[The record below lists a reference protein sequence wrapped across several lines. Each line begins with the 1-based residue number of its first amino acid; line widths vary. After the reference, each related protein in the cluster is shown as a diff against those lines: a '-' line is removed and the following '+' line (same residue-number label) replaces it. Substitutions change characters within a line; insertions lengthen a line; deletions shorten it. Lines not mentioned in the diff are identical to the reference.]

1 MKRLI
6 QFLAL
11 VAILAVPMALN
22 AQGGCTDYTSVP
34 YTTGFEGLSTG
45 QLPSCWQQVQTGSSG
60 SGTFPSAYVWTNSR
74 NGDVYFEFE
83 SNSGQTEI
91 AALPLME
98 NINTLKL
105 TFWASLMNHN
115 FMLEVGVMEGT
126 TFVPVDT
133 IENLIVGSGGNWH
146 GSYHEYTVYFN
157 EYYGSGE
164 RMAMRVTSS
173 GSYTL
178 MLDDLTV
185 SEDNGC
191 YPLSNLT
198 GSAIDS
204 ESVTL
209 SWVDEMNVGASYT
222 VTYWKD
228 GGDTTSVAYL
238 TDTFYTVTGLDA
250 NSNYHF
256 VVMPN
261 CSTGDGIPVTGDFRT
276 SCGTTAIPY
285 NDGLEDYASNATP
298 NCWTVLSGEPRAYT
312 SNVHTG
318 SRSLY
323 FYGAS
328 SGGSNTIALPPLN
341 MPLANVQMHFW
352 TRPSSTSSGTFQVGY
367 MSDLSIDS
375 TFVPVATYSASELGT
390 TYAEKIVQFPGAPDP
405 AYIVLR
411 HTPTGYNSWYV
422 DDISITE
429 FSGCYSVS
437 NVVVTDADS
446 ASISLSWSD
455 NGNSGA
461 TYTVAYWKDGGDT
474 VEVAG
479 ITDTF
484 YVAGSLD
491 ASSGYHF
498 IVTPNCS
505 MGDGYPVSINARTTC
520 GVLVVPFLEGFETA
534 DAIECWSKVSCA
546 ASTGQNNGSARTG
559 SGCFRFYYNTNPPQY
574 LLTPPLG
581 GTDNEGVL
589 LSFWYKKY
597 SNSYTENFKVGY
609 STTTADPSAFTWGSE
624 VNPTT
629 NYQEF
634 TAVYP
639 AGVRYIAI
647 QYMQNNGYYL
657 YIDDYN
663 VSIDNGCNKP
673 NDAYIDSVGPYA
685 AYLRWTSGG
694 ASAASYNLY
703 YNTTNSLSGAT
714 MVGGITDTTY
724 ALTGLLPQ
732 TTYYAW
738 VRTDCGSD
746 SSDTKPFNS
755 FTTQLTCAQLTGVTM
770 GDINYTGAVVNWS
783 YNTSVGF
790 PSTEVIIT
798 LTDDTDT
805 TFAPITVTTTGT
817 SYMFTGLEAGHG
829 YTATIRN
836 ICDAMGQSDTAAANT
851 ISFMTTSCAEVSED
865 GASGNTYIPTYTY
878 YNYSYAQAIYTNAQM
893 PNIDTIHGISFNNT
907 SAPASGNVRNW
918 NVYMGHTS
926 LSSFSGSNSWIPV
939 DSMMLVASNVSFDAS
954 TTGWKV
960 ISFDSTFVYDG
971 SSNLV
976 IAVDDNTG
984 SYKSGPTWASLS
996 ASNQGLSI
1004 YGDGTNYDPHSPGS
1018 GTVRGSIPAVRFVA
1032 ACDVPTCFAPMV
1044 AVDSTAEDAISIH
1057 WAVAGIESSWL
1068 VGIKAA
1074 GAANF
1079 TYAGPV
1085 TDTFYTFTGL
1095 TSNTE
1100 YTILV
1105 GSLCTDT
1112 LITTL
1117 NVTTNCGVTSVPY
1130 FTGFEGLSN
1139 GQLPN
1144 CWQQVQAGNSG
1155 SGTFP
1160 SAYVYS
1166 NSYNGSVYFEF
1177 ESNSGQTE
1185 IAALPNMA
1193 NISSLML
1200 TFYASLMNHNFVL
1213 EAGVMEGNTFV
1224 PVDTISGLVVG
1235 SGGNWH
1241 GSYHEYDVV
1250 FSNYTGTG
1258 DRIALRVTAT
1268 GSYTL
1273 MLDDLSVSVNTGCPR
1288 PDFPTVTT
1296 VLSDQIGLSLSGSS
1310 TGDYKLYISD
1320 GAGYVDSA
1328 SVMGA
1333 NSYTFTGLSP
1343 VTTYTIDVHADCGT
1357 SISSPRTV
1365 TATTTLVADTLPYS
1379 TGFETTDDVA
1389 WMLLNGTATNKWY
1402 IDSAVASTGS
1412 QSLYISDN
1420 NGVSNTYSIT
1430 STSYALAY
1438 KLFQFDSIGDY
1449 AISYDWHADGESSL
1463 DFIRVALVPGTYEF
1477 QANATNGISSS
1488 SLPSGWIALDGG
1500 SKLNLNGNWQN
1511 HSEVFSISTAS
1522 NYYVLF
1528 YWRNDGS
1535 VGNNPPGA
1543 IDNVQISR
1551 LSCPA
1556 PQNLTLTSATTN
1568 SISFSWTP
1576 AGSEIQWE
1584 VVFDGDTT
1592 IESTPSFSA
1601 TGLASSTSYPVSIRA
1616 VCAIGDTSFAL
1627 NGTFRT
1633 TCGEI
1638 TTFPWVED
1646 FEAAGVLECWDQA
1659 GNSSWTVGT
1668 GDYST
1673 STGAHSGSMNARCVH
1688 NTTGNVTKLISP
1700 VLAMTP
1706 GSPATL
1712 SFWHIQRSW
1721 AGDIDSLVVYYRA
1734 SMTDS
1739 WHRLAGY
1746 SGAIASWTQDSIDLP
1761 NVSATYQIAF
1771 EMHDDYGYGVGID
1784 DITVDG
1790 VSSGCSAP
1798 VIGNVTTDVESITVG
1813 FVAYAPVEIAIVEGN
1828 QTNPPAATDTTSASS
1843 YTFTGLNP
1851 STLYTIFLRQHCTDS
1866 TVSDWAYTTAT
1877 TEDLGC
1883 VPPTGL
1889 NVQGTGYTS
1898 VTLGWTRGNEEIA
1911 WQVNVFNNTYD
1922 SVYTV
1927 GTNPVVISGLIPAV
1941 TYNARIRSLCGTS
1954 NNLPGE
1960 WSEDTVT
1967 FTTAT
1972 CPDVENLVIS
1982 NLTAHSAD
1990 ASWNPT
1996 TGVQGYS
2003 VLWFME
2009 DIEQG
2014 DTTVQNPAYHLDGL
2028 EAEMPYRVLVK
2039 NICAPGAMSEHWAEA
2054 EFITLADNPEGID
2067 QVSAVSL
2074 MLHPNPASS
2083 TVTVRFD
2090 GFGYGAMVEIVD
2102 MNGRTVRRQE
2112 AGAASAT
2119 ISLDGLAQGAYFVRV
2134 TGDTATAVRRLIVR

>member
-1 MKRLI
+1 MKK
-6 QFLAL
+6 
-11 VAILAVPMALN
+11 ILCFMALTAIMALSSSAM

-34 YTTGFEGLSTG
+34 YATGFEGLSTG
-45 QLPSCWQQVQTGSSG
+45 QLPSCWQQVQTGSSN
-60 SGTFPSAYVWTNSR
+60 SGTFPSAYVWSNSR

-83 SNSGQTEI
+83 SSSGQTEI

-204 ESVTL
+204 ASVTL

-298 NCWTVLSGEPRAYT
+298 NCWTVLSGEPRAYS

-328 SGGSNTIALPPLN
+328 SGGNNTIALPPLN

-367 MSDLSIDS
+367 MSDLNVDS

-411 HTPTGYNSWYV
+411 HTPTGYYSWYV

-446 ASISLSWSD
+446 ASISISWSD

-498 IVTPNCS
+498 VVTPNCS

-609 STTTADPSAFTWGSE
+609 STTTADPSAFTWGNE
-624 VNPTT
+624 VIPTT
-629 NYQEF
+629 NYEEF

-639 AGVRYIAI
+639 AGVKYIAI
-647 QYMQNNGYYL
+647 QYMQNDGLYL
-657 YIDDYN
+657 YIDDFN

-724 ALTGLLPQ
+724 VLTGLLPQ

-755 FTTQLTCAQLTGVTM
+755 FTTELTCAQLTGVTM
-770 GDINYTGAVVNWS
+770 SDINYTAAVVNWN
-783 YNTSVGF
+783 YNTTVGF

-798 LTDDTDT
+798 LTDNTDT
-805 TFAPITVTTTGT
+805 SVAPVTVITTGT
-817 SYMFTGLEAGHG
+817 SYMFTGLEAGHS
-829 YTATIRN
+829 YTATLRN
-836 ICDAMGQSDTAAANT
+836 ICDVSGSSDTASSN
-851 ISFMTTSCAEVSED
+851 IVNFMTTSCSEIESD
-865 GASGNTYIPTYTY
+865 NSTNQYIPTYTF
-878 YNYSYAQAIYTNAQM
+878 YNYSYAQAIYTAAEM
-893 PNIDTIHGISFNNT
+893 PNIDSIHGIAFNVT
-907 SAPASGNVRNW
+907 SATTTGNVRTW
-918 NVYMGHTS
+918 DVYIGHTATS
-926 LSSFSGSNSWIPV
+926 TFSSGTSWIPV
-939 DSMMLVASNVSFDAS
+939 SGMTQVAHNVSVDAS

-960 ISFDSTFVYDG
+960 ITFDSAFVYDND
-971 SSNLV
+971 SNLV
-976 IAVDDNTG
+976 IAIDDNTG
-984 SYKSGPTWASLS
+984 SYKSAPYWASID
-996 ASNQGLSI
+996 ASGRGLSV
-1004 YGDGTNYDPHSPGS
+1004 YNDGTNYNPASPSS
-1018 GTVRGSIPAVRFVA
+1018 GTVRNYIPAVRFVA
-1032 ACDVPTCFAPMV
+1032 DCDVPTCFAPIV
-1044 AVDSTAEDAISIH
+1044 VVDSIAEDAISIH
-1057 WAVAGIESSWL
+1057 WTSVGIENSWQ

-1074 GAANF
+1074 GDANY
-1079 TYAGPV
+1079 TYAAGAV

-1095 TSNTE
+1095 TTNTE
-1100 YTILV
+1100 YTIVV

-1112 LITTL
+1112 LNTT
-1117 NVTTNCGVTSVPY
+1117 VTVNTNCGVTGVPY
-1130 FTGFEGLSN
+1130 FTGFEGLTN

-1144 CWQQVQAGNSG
+1144 CWTAVQTGSSG

-1166 NSYNGSVYFEF
+1166 NAYNGSVYFEF
-1177 ESNSGQTE
+1177 ESSNGQTE
-1185 IAALPNMA
+1185 IAALPVMA

-1258 DRIALRVTAT
+1258 DRIALRVTAS

-1273 MLDDLSVSVNTGCPR
+1273 MLDDMTVSVNTGCPR
-1288 PDFPTVTT
+1288 PDFPTVTG
-1296 VLSDQIGLSLSGSS
+1296 VFADQIGVSFGGSS
-1310 TGDYKLYISD
+1310 TGNYMLYITD
-1320 GAGYVDSA
+1320 GAGYTDSA
-1328 SVMGA
+1328 SVIGDS
-1333 NSYTFTGLSP
+1333 SYTFTGLNP
-1343 VTTYTIDVHADCGT
+1343 VTTYTINVHADCGST
-1357 SISSPRTV
+1357 ISSPRTV
-1365 TATTTLVADTLPYS
+1365 IATTTMVADSLPYS
-1379 TGFETTDDVA
+1379 TGFEVGQDTS
-1389 WMLLNGTATNKWY
+1389 WMIVNGTQNNKWY
-1402 IDSAVASTGS
+1402 FGNAVNNGGS
-1412 QSLYISDN
+1412 RSLYISNDN
-1420 NGVSNTYSIT
+1420 GTSNSYSG
-1430 STSYALAY
+1430 SASYVYAT
-1438 KLFQFDSIGDY
+1438 KLFSFDSVGDY
-1449 AISYDWHADGESSL
+1449 AIDYDWRANGESSY
-1463 DFIRVALVPGTYEF
+1463 DYMRVFLIPGSFEPVAGNSHSIGTSG
-1477 QANATNGISSS
+1477 A
-1488 SLPSGWIALDGG
+1488 PSGWMALDGG
-1500 SKLNLNGNWQN
+1500 NKLNLSSTWQN
-1511 HSEVFSISTAS
+1511 HNQVFSITTAG
-1522 NYYVLF
+1522 NYKVVF

-1535 VGNNPPGA
+1535 VYYDPA
-1543 IDNVQISR
+1543 AAVDNIQITR
-1551 LSCPA
+1551 LTCPS
-1556 PQNLTLTSATTN
+1556 PRDLTLTSATT
-1568 SISFSWTP
+1568 SSLAIGWIP
-1576 AGSEIQWE
+1576 AGSESQWE
-1584 VVFDGDTT
+1584 VVFDSVST
-1592 IESTPSFSA
+1592 IVSTPSYTA
-1601 TGLASSTSYPVSIRA
+1601 TGLNPSTGYNVSVRA
-1616 VCAIGDTSFAL
+1616 VCAPGDTSFAV
-1627 NGTFRT
+1627 NANFRT

-1638 TTFPWVED
+1638 DVFPWVED
-1646 FEAAGVLECWDQA
+1646 FESAGVLDCWDQMGDA
-1659 GNSSWTVGT
+1659 TWSVGT

-1673 STGAHSGSMNARCVH
+1673 STGAHSGTKNARITH
-1688 NTTGNVTKLISP
+1688 TSTGNITKLITP
-1700 VLAMTP
+1700 VLALSP
-1706 GSPATL
+1706 GSAATL
-1712 SFWHIQRSW
+1712 SFWHIQRAWS
-1721 AGDIDSLVVYYRA
+1721 GDQDSLVVYYRT

-1739 WHRLAGY
+1739 WHRLMGF
-1746 SGAIASWTQDSIDLP
+1746 SGEVSSWTKDSVDLP
-1761 NVSATYQIAF
+1761 TPSATYQIAF
-1771 EMHDDYGYGVGID
+1771 EMHDDYGYGVAID

-1790 VSSGCSAP
+1790 MAGGCSAP
-1798 VIGNVTTDVESITVG
+1798 VVSNVVTDVESITVSY
-1813 FVAYAPVEIAIVEGN
+1813 VATGIVEVAIVEGN
-1828 QTNPPAATDTTSASS
+1828 VTNPPATTDTATGNS
-1843 YTFTGLNP
+1843 YNFTGLMP

-1866 TVSDWAYTTAT
+1866 TSSDWTSVTAT

-1883 VPPTGL
+1883 VPPTNL
-1889 NVQGTGYTS
+1889 SVQGTGYTS
-1898 VTLGWTRGNEEIA
+1898 VTLGWTIGNEEAA
-1911 WQVNVFNNTYD
+1911 WQVRVFNNTFD
-1922 SVYTV
+1922 SIYTV
-1927 GTNPVVISGLIPAV
+1927 GTNPVIINGFIPAV
-1941 TYNARIRSLCGTS
+1941 TYNACIRALCGVNS
-1954 NNLPGE
+1954 DLPGE
-1960 WSEDTVT
+1960 WGEDTVT
-1967 FTTAT
+1967 FTTDI
-1972 CPDVENLVIS
+1972 CPDVEGLVIS

-1996 TGVQGYS
+1996 TGVSGYS

-2009 DIEQG
+2009 DAEQG
-2014 DTTVQNPAYHLDGL
+2014 TATVQNPTYHLDSL
-2028 EAEMPYRVLVK
+2028 EADMPYRVLVK
-2039 NICAPGAMSEHWAEA
+2039 NICAEGAMSEHWASA
-2054 EFITLADNPEGID
+2054 EFNTPEDNPEGID
-2067 QVSAVSL
+2067 DVAGTHLSL
-2074 MLHPNPASS
+2074 YPNPATS
-2083 TVTVRFD
+2083 TVTISFD
-2090 GFGYGAMVEIVD
+2090 GFGRSAMVEIVD
-2102 MNGRTVRRQE
+2102 MNGRTVSQLKTTNYQL
-2112 AGAASAT
+2112 T
-2119 ISLDGLAQGAYFVRV
+2119 IDLTSMAQGSYFVRV
-2134 TGDTATAVRRLIVR
+2134 TGDNATAVRRLIVK